1 MKKRMIA
8 FLLLIV
14 MLSLMTVSAVA
25 AGATEPTTAG
35 IYGIEGS
42 GITPKTASDGAIT
55 PTNIGEKYEGFYAD
69 AVKFEVSASGLTA
82 GEQYLLL
89 VLSDNKAPG
98 DGNIVY
104 INQAA
109 ANEAGAVSF
118 TGLEAAYPSS
128 LVNGKTYYVY
138 LVGLDKPFTAGETQI
153 AKFQYF
159 QPYTLGD
166 VNDDGEIDTLDSLAA
181 LRIYVNAYTPTAIEK
196 AAADVTKDSVVD
208 TLDALQILRYY
219 VNAIKSFED

>member
-25 AGATEPTTAG
+25 AEATEPTVAG

-42 GITPKTASDGAIT
+42 GITPKTESDGAIT
-55 PTNIGEKYEGFYAD
+55 PTDIGTGYKGFYAD
-69 AVKFEVSASGLTA
+69 AVKFDVSASGLTA

-98 DGNIVY
+98 DENIVY

-109 ANEAGAVSF
+109 SNEDGAVSF

-128 LVNGKTYYVY
+128 LVNGNTYYVY
-138 LVGLDKPFTAGETQI
+138 LVGLNKTFTAGETQI
-153 AKFQYF
+153 ASFEYY
-159 QPYTLGD
+159 QPYKLGD
-166 VNDDGEIDTLDSLAA
+166 INDDTFINVADAAKVIDHFLERDTLTGNALLAA
-181 LRIYVNAYTPTAIEK
+181 NVNGDGFVNVSDAAMIIDLFLERI
-196 AAADVTKDSVVD
+196 D
-208 TLDALQILRYY
+208 
-219 VNAIKSFED
+219 SFE